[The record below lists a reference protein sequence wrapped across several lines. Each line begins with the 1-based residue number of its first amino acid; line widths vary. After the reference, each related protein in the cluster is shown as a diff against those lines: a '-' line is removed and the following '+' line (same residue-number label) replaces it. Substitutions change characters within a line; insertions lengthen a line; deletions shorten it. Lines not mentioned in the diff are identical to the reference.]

1 MDTERRKAELTVLL
15 ARQREEIDKSRHRI
29 KEELSPTH
37 LLKQSIQRN
46 PTAWFVGSLTTA
58 TLTSLILRRPKVV
71 VKDRKRHGLIF
82 SALKMGFSAARPAV
96 SAWLIAKAKSELKKR
111 YITQD

>member
-29 KEELSPTH
+29 KEELSPAH
-37 LLKQSIQRN
+37 LLKKSIQGN
-46 PTAWFVGSLTTA
+46 PTAWFVGSLGTA
-58 TLTSLILRRPKVV
+58 TLASLILRRPKAV

-82 SALKMGFSAARPAV
+82 SALKMGFSAARPTV
-96 SAWLIAKAKSELKKR
+96 GAWLIAKAKSELKKR
-111 YITQD
+111 TITQD

>member
-1 MDTERRKAELTVLL
+1 MDTERRKEELTVLL
-15 ARQREEIDKSRHRI
+15 ARQRKEIDKSRHRI

-37 LLKQSIQRN
+37 LLKQSIRGN
-46 PTAWFVGSLTTA
+46 PTAWFIGSLGTA
-58 TLTSLILRRPKVV
+58 TLASLILRRSKVV
-71 VKDRKRHGLIF
+71 VKDRKRHGFIF

-111 YITQD
+111 SISQD